1 MTLQLRC
8 IKVCQS
14 VRIFPLQHY
23 IMQKDAGR
31 GSCRKNDFS
40 SEFSGCLVC
49 PLHYS
54 YVGWSLITCQA
65 ATALNQLFYW
75 PRALSSVSLGLSSAL
90 SVFCLPSLCP
100 GVISLL
106 RNVLYSALHHSVA
119 PATPQTTDKTRTANI
134 TEISVERERD
144 EKKSDSPDSPW
155 CSGLV
160 WRWRWEQE

>member
-31 GSCRKNDFS
+31 GSWRKNDFS

-90 SVFCLPSLCP
+90 SVFCLPSLRP
-100 GVISLL
+100 GVMYFSPPKCSQLCPASQC
-106 RNVLYSALHHSVA
+106 RSSNSANHRQDTYSKHN
-119 PATPQTTDKTRTANI
+119 R
-134 TEISVERERD
+134 ERETRGNQMVLTVRD
-144 EKKSDSPDSPW
+144 
-155 CSGLV
+155 V
-160 WRWRWEQE
+160 QV